1 MLYQLSYTPKADVRD
16 NALPPGWQGRAW
28 PWAQFKARRRER
40 CARNDVRDGMHPLR
54 RRMENSEWLMA
65 GLARLT
71 AGYARLCLR
80 TARWETEGFDDLRA
94 TLREGPVML
103 LMWHSR
109 LFMAPAH
116 LEPVTGFVTLRD
128 PSPAG
133 RLAGAMQAR
142 FGMLGVGVSARSA
155 GAAATRE
162 VLRRL
167 KSGDSVGLTGDGPKG
182 PARALKTAPLE
193 WARVTGVPVYLYA
206 YACTRQRRLDSWDN
220 MLIPR
225 PFGRG
230 HVAVARWEQT
240 VPRRAD
246 EATRAA
252 LQQDLQAALD
262 AHQARVDAALGLPPG
277 A

>member
-1 MLYQLSYTPKADVRD
+1 
-16 NALPPGWQGRAW
+16 
-28 PWAQFKARRRER
+28 
-40 CARNDVRDGMHPLR
+40 MHPLR
-54 RRMENSEWLMA
+54 RRIENSRALM
-65 GLARLT
+65 GLLARLT

-80 TARWETEGFDDLRA
+80 TTKYEHDGFDALRA
-94 TLREGPVML
+94 ALDDGPVML

-133 RLAGAMQAR
+133 RLAAAMQTR
-142 FGMLGVGVSARSA
+142 FGMLGVGVPAKAA

-167 KSGDSVGLTGDGPKG
+167 KAGDSVGLTGDGPKG
-182 PARALKTAPLE
+182 PARELKAAPLE
-193 WARVTGVPVYLYA
+193 WARVTGVPVFLYA
-206 YACTRQRRLDSWDN
+206 FASTRQRRLDSWDN

-230 HVAVARWEQT
+230 RVSVRRWEHT

-246 EATRAA
+246 AATRAA
-252 LQQDLQAALD
+252 LLADLQAALD
-262 AHQARVDAALGLPPG
+262 AHQADVDAALGLPPG
-277 A
+277 P